1 MSLHS
6 IFNSLWNMDLTFI
19 VKILILL
26 FSISV
31 IGILGFNFL
40 TFITESNSIK
50 RLLENYGNFS
60 ELKKSIVNILIIVPF
75 VYLLSVFFLFM
86 LSILGLE

>member
-1 MSLHS
+1 MSLNS

-19 VKILILL
+19 VKILFLL

-31 IGILGFNFL
+31 IGILGYKFL
-40 TFITESNSIK
+40 IYIREFNSIK
-50 RLLENYGNFS
+50 KILGNYDNLS
-60 ELKKSIVNILIIVPF
+60 EIKKRIVTILILVPF
-75 VYLLSVFFLFM
+75 TSILFVFFLFM